1 MLFLK
6 LYSRSFVPFLSY
18 LRGREKRGRREG
30 EKRGRGS
37 LSSANSSAFSLPKMY
52 LWLGTQIIEKWKW
65 PTSEFK
71 VFISVCLFLNIIL
84 HLLLEFCKFKVSY
97 LYFKYL
103 TEGWKIYRY
112 LKISML
118 LSQTSH
124 VEDILCTLY
133 EQPCMFLYSSFSLC
147 LSYFFSSLSYSLSL
161 ILGENM
167 VKRINIL
174 FVSHLL
180 SFITILFIYSSN
192 ILNCESGYSYM
203 LKCRKLF

>member
-133 EQPCMFLYSSFSLC
+133 RTTLYVPILLFFSLSF
-147 LSYFFSSLSYSLSL
+147 LLFHFP
-161 ILGENM
+161 
-167 VKRINIL
+167 IL
-174 FVSHLL
+174 FP
-180 SFITILFIYSSN
+180 FSN
-192 ILNCESGYSYM
+192 TWRKYGKSY
-203 LKCRKLF
+203 